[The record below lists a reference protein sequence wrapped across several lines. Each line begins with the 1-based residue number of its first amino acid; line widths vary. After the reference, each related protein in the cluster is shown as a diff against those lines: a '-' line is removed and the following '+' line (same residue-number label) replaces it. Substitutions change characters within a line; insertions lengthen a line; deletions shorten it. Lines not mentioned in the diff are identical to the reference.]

1 MSKGEGDLSYIMV
14 KEHMYRVQAGLVDN
28 ASMSPIGDEESLQ
41 NEQPGLTHHIL
52 LTSIEKTL

>member
-1 MSKGEGDLSYIMV
+1 
-14 KEHMYRVQAGLVDN
+14 
-28 ASMSPIGDEESLQ
+28 MSPIGDEESLQ